1 MQWDWGNI
9 ALAVAALVGLVVW
22 VINFCCMSH
31 AETVVPDRES
41 QSNGRTVGSNGKN
54 AGENAGIY
62 DVERRLAVIRSS
74 AEILMA
80 NRESDDEVKR
90 ELCRFIIEE
99 AEQLNSTFSKV

>member
-9 ALAVAALVGLVVW
+9 ALAVAALVGLLVW
-22 VINFCCMSH
+22 VINFCCMVH
-31 AETVVPDRES
+31 GETSVPDQQT
-41 QSNGRTVGSNGKN
+41 QSVGQTNGINGREARVG
-54 AGENAGIY
+54 
-62 DVERRLAVIRSS
+62 DLERRLAVIRSS